1 MTEVNRRQNYNR
13 ATATGNMMLSAGV
26 HRASDT
32 LGGYGKETVGTTNMN
47 NAYASNPGGNTMTS
61 TAGFK

>member
-1 MTEVNRRQNYNR
+1 
-13 ATATGNMMLSAGV
+13 MLSAGV

-32 LGGYGKETVGTTNMN
+32 LAAYGKETVGTTNMN

-61 TAGFK
+61 TAGFKQGFGDTVP